1 MRVEAG
7 ALVRMTAARFGA
19 RPALTSAGGSMS
31 FTELNQAANQVGSA
45 LHDLGVQRGDRVGVL
60 AYNTPEVVTAWL
72 GFEKHN
78 LVRAVLH
85 SHFTMDAHVAS
96 LNHIEASAMVF
107 DTRFTDQ
114 VEASRSQL
122 TTVRHFVAIGPDTPP
137 WAQPFAELQAA
148 GRPDDPYLDVD
159 EDAPCFLQLTSGT
172 TGHPKAWVKTY
183 RSWAAVIDHNLHH
196 LDTFGPGVPP
206 SAPTTSTSTSTPS
219 SGPAASRPSTRT
231 CCAAPGRCC
240 WTTRPS
246 TPTSCSTPSPG
257 TRPPASSCPARC
269 SPPCST
275 RSNSGAASSTACGA
289 W

>member
-7 ALVRMTAARFGA
+7 ALVRTTAARFGS
-19 RPALTSAGGSMS
+19 RPALTSAAGSMS

-114 VEASRSQL
+114 VEDARPQL
-122 TTVRHFVAIGPDTPP
+122 TTVRHFVAIGPDTPG
-137 WAQPFAELQAA
+137 WAQPFADLQAA
-148 GRPDDPYLDVD
+148 GQPDDPYLDVD

-172 TGHPKAWVKTY
+172 TGHPKAWVKSY
-183 RSWAAVIDHNLHH
+183 RSWAAVIDHNLYH
-196 LDTFGPGVPP
+196 LDTFGPGIPP
-206 SAPTTSTSTSTPS
+206 VGADDVNLHFHAIQWAS
-219 SGPAASRPSTRT
+219 ASRPSTRT

-240 WTTRPS
+240 WTTRRS
-246 TPTSCSTPSPG
+246 TPTNCSTRSPS

-275 RSNSGAASSTACGA
+275 RSNGGAASSTACGA

>member
-7 ALVRMTAARFGA
+7 ALVRTTAARFGS
-19 RPALTSAGGSMS
+19 RPALTSAAGSMS

-114 VEASRSQL
+114 VEAARPQL
-122 TTVRHFVAIGPDTPP
+122 TTVRHFVAIGPDTPA

-172 TGHPKAWVKTY
+172 TGHPKAWVRPT
-183 RSWAAVIDHNLHH
+183 AP
-196 LDTFGPGVPP
+196 GPPSSTTTCTTSTPSAPASRP

-231 CCAAPGRCC
+231 CCAAPGRYC

-246 TPTSCSTPSPG
+246 TPTSCSTPSPP
-257 TRPPASSCPARC
+257 TRPPASSCPAPC
-269 SPPCST
+269 SPPCWT
-275 RSNSGAASSTACGA
+275 RSNGEAASSTASGA